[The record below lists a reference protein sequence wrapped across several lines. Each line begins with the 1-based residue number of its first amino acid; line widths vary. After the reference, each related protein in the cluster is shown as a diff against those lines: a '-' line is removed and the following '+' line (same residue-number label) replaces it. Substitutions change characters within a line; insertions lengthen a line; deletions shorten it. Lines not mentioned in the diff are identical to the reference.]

1 MSLSRPACP
10 SCHHRL
16 SPLAVE
22 CPVCGLGFG
31 ERVLPRPLLFQASAL
46 KSAPPAVAAP
56 PLGVHAHPGIYGQ
69 ALRAPALGRVSP
81 VEIHAQESEQPLP
94 SDASYLPLPR
104 GAQFPVEAQ
113 DEATSFW
120 PLVLLEGS
128 ECLALLLLNLVL
140 TGLITLASSASFSR
154 LYQELWPYLLPLH
167 LAVSWTLFMVPLVLT
182 GQTLLMAP
190 KGILLAAD
198 QPERRIAFSVL
209 HLVSVAV
216 FPLSFLC
223 LVLTREHQ
231 TLAELLSGQEI
242 LLKAEPRMR

>member
-1 MSLSRPACP
+1 MTLTRRACP
-10 SCHHRL
+10 SCHYRL
-16 SPLAVE
+16 SSLAVE

-46 KSAPPAVAAP
+46 KSAPPEVAAP
-56 PLGVHAHPGIYGQ
+56 Q
-69 ALRAPALGRVSP
+69 ALRAPALGRVAP
-81 VEIHAQESEQPLP
+81 VQIQSQESEPAP
-94 SDASYLPLPR
+94 EATYLPAPREAHLPTQEEE
-104 GAQFPVEAQ
+104 GG
-113 DEATSFW
+113 ATSFW

-128 ECLALLLLNLVL
+128 EFLILCALNLVL
-140 TGLITLASSASFSR
+140 SGVATLLSPGSLTR
-154 LYQELWPYLLPLH
+154 LYQELWPFLLPLH
-167 LAVSWTLFMVPLVLT
+167 LAVSWAFFMVPLVLT

-190 KGILLAAD
+190 RGILLGTE

-242 LLKAEPRMR
+242 HLRAEPRMRS

>member
-1 MSLSRPACP
+1 MSLPRPACP

-56 PLGVHAHPGIYGQ
+56 SLSVQTHPGIYGQ
-69 ALRAPALGRVSP
+69 ALRSPALGRVAP
-81 VEIHAQESEQPLP
+81 IRIHPPESALP
-94 SDASYLPLPR
+94 PASDPAYPALPR
-104 GAQFPVEAQ
+104 EVPFPAEEPE
-113 DEATSFW
+113 EATSFW
-120 PLVLLEGS
+120 PLVRLESS
-128 ECLALLLLNLVL
+128 ECLALVLLNLVL
-140 TGLITLASSASFSR
+140 AGLITLASSASFSR
-154 LYQELWPYLLPLH
+154 LYQELWPFLLPLH

-190 KGILLAAD
+190 KGILLAAE

-209 HLVSVAV
+209 HLVSVAA

-242 LLKAEPRMR
+242 LLKAEQRMR

>member
-1 MSLSRPACP
+1 MDCIIGMSLSRPACP

-56 PLGVHAHPGIYGQ
+56 Q

-81 VEIHAQESEQPLP
+81 VQIHAQESEPPPSGAPFLPQP
-94 SDASYLPLPR
+94 R
-104 GAQFPVEAQ
+104 EAQSPVEAQ
-113 DEATSFW
+113 DETTSFW

-128 ECLALLLLNLVL
+128 ECLALVLLNLVL
-140 TGLITLASSASFSR
+140 AGLITLASSASFSR

-167 LAVSWTLFMVPLVLT
+167 LAVSWTFVMVPLVLT

-209 HLVSVAV
+209 HLVSVTA

-231 TLAELLSGQEI
+231 TLAEVLSGQEI
-242 LLKAEPRMR
+242 LLKAEPRMRS

>member
-56 PLGVHAHPGIYGQ
+56 Q

-81 VEIHAQESEQPLP
+81 VQIQAQESEPPPPPDTPNLPQP
-94 SDASYLPLPR
+94 R
-104 GAQFPVEAQ
+104 EAQFPVEAP

-128 ECLALLLLNLVL
+128 ECLALVLLNLVL
-140 TGLITLASSASFSR
+140 AGLIALASSASFSR

-167 LAVSWTLFMVPLVLT
+167 LAVSWTFFMVPLVLT

-231 TLAELLSGQEI
+231 TLAEVLSGQEI
-242 LLKAEPRMR
+242 LLKAEQRMR